1 MSTGAEREMSL
12 VEETNRKKWRAV
24 IMFLA
29 LDAAQILL
37 VSILTIN
44 ENEPQMIGYDLSLH
58 DPVLS
63 AVLFVGIAALQMV
76 LVYYMVVGMLRGES
90 MHELFPNYDSNIRL
104 ASKYSR
110 DQLVQWTTE
119 IAKKSQVT
127 IDRIYLMVSPLPNA
141 FTFHLPFIG
150 SVLVVQSNLLDLLK
164 PGEVQSILAHE
175 IGHIKN
181 RDSLVSIFARMPAFF
196 VDAIYL
202 YFYVRL
208 ALGIATALL
217 VYVDPITAGIRLIV
231 LLGFF
236 GLSRLMMALAQLLI
250 QDASRKAELLSD
262 YNAAVTMGTEYT
274 MNALIRLGQRIEAVT
289 MLVGE
294 IRWLESLNPERSGP
308 INQAELT
315 RMISEYPL
323 DNIDEENAKTMA
335 PWVFLFTKLKHL
347 RDVYGVALDDKEIVA
362 AIEPAASSLLDKRG
376 ADESKTSKKEI
387 PSVIDWR
394 QADLNGDRRLSQDE
408 IVQLIDLLRKNPKK
422 LMFDSEVG
430 KNLLLLDHP
439 DFRSR
444 ILFIADN
451 CKL

>member
-1 MSTGAEREMSL
+1 MSL
-12 VEETNRKKWRAV
+12 VEETNQKKWRAV
-24 IMFLA
+24 ISFLA

-44 ENEPQMIGYDLSLH
+44 ENEPQMIGFDLSLH
-58 DPVLS
+58 DPVVS
-63 AVLFVGIAALQMV
+63 IVLFIGIAALQLV
-76 LVYYMVVGMLRGES
+76 LVYYMVTGMLRGES
-90 MHELFPNYDSNIRL
+90 MHELLPKYDSSIHL

-150 SVLVVQSNLLDLLK
+150 SVLVIQSNLLDLLK

-181 RDSLVSIFARMPAFF
+181 RDSLVSIFTRMPAFF

-231 LLGFF
+231 LLAFL
-236 GLSRLMMALAQLLI
+236 GLSRLMTSFTQLLI

-347 RDVYGVALDDKEIVA
+347 RDVYGVALDDKEIVT
-362 AIEPAASSLLDKRG
+362 AIEPAASSLLEKRG
-376 ADESKTSKKEI
+376 ADERKTSKKEI

-408 IVQLIDLLRKNPKK
+408 IVQLVDLLRKNPKK

-430 KNLLLLDHP
+430 KNLLMLDHP

>member
-1 MSTGAEREMSL
+1 MSL

>member
-1 MSTGAEREMSL
+1 MSM
-12 VEETNRKKWRAV
+12 VEETNLKKWRAV
-24 IMFLA
+24 ILFLA

-44 ENEPQMIGYDLSLH
+44 ENEPQMIGYNLSLH
-58 DPVLS
+58 NPVVS
-63 AVLFVGIAALQMV
+63 IVLFIGIAALQLA
-76 LVYYMVVGMLRGES
+76 LVYYMVTGMLRGES
-90 MHELFPNYDSNIRL
+90 MHELFPKYDSSVHL

-127 IDRIYLMVSPLPNA
+127 IDRVYLMVSPLPNA

-150 SVLVVQSNLLDLLK
+150 SVLVIQSNLLDLLK

-181 RDSLVSIFARMPAFF
+181 RDSLVSIFTRMPAFF

-231 LLGFF
+231 LLAFL
-236 GLSRLMMALAQLLI
+236 GLSRLMTSFAQLLI

-347 RDVYGVALDDKEIVA
+347 RDVYGVALDDKEIVT
-362 AIEPAASSLLDKRG
+362 AIEPAASSLLEKRG
-376 ADESKTSKKEI
+376 ADERKTSKKEI

-408 IVQLIDLLRKNPKK
+408 IVQLVDLLRKNPKK

-430 KNLLLLDHP
+430 QNLLMLDHP